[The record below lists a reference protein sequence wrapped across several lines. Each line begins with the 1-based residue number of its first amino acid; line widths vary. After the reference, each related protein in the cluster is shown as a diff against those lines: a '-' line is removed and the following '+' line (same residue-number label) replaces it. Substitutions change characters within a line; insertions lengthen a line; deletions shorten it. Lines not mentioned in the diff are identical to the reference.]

1 MCMSTIIDGMAMSR
15 PRGCERVQLVPDSA
29 SASLLFLPRMLYSK
43 VEKGVAAANDN
54 LANS

>member
-1 MCMSTIIDGMAMSR
+1 MSR